1 MFLKWMGQTPAVRNT
16 PPSSLR
22 RVLYCKTPAQ
32 RVRIQVSAL
41 KTVMGLWDVSGTGSH
56 NTRPSSLRRAIFR
69 NTCRIEESK
78 TTAKIS
84 GTLEVREC
92 MTSHQRCQE

>member
-1 MFLKWMGQTPAVRNT
+1 MLLEWMGQTPAVGNT

-41 KTVMGLWDVSGTGSH
+41 KTVM
-56 NTRPSSLRRAIFR
+56 SLVGCF
-69 NTCRIEESK
+69 
-78 TTAKIS
+78 
-84 GTLEVREC
+84 
-92 MTSHQRCQE
+92 